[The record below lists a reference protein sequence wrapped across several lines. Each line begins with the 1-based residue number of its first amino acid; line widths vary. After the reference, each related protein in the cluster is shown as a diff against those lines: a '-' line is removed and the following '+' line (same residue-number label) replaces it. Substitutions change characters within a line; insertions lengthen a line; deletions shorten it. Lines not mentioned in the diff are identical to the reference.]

1 MAWSRGSEFAERII
15 DIMEALHDGFY
26 EGGLEEAY
34 GGLIEAFEDFDC
46 DTLYEVL
53 GRSDAFDTA
62 YVAKYPDEYDEVL
75 DTDTDDDLLYENIS
89 DN

>member
-1 MAWSRGSEFAERII
+1 MSWSRGSEFAECVI

-34 GGLIEAFEDFDC
+34 AGLIEAFEDFDC
-46 DTLYEVL
+46 DTLHEVL

-62 YVAKYPDEYDEVL
+62 YFEAYP
-75 DTDTDDDLLYENIS
+75 ENEE
-89 DN
+89 